1 MAEQE
6 TQAEERLDLLN
17 DQFRR
22 PERNLWKD
30 AFTQLIANRLAM
42 GSIVVIFIVF
52 FIAAFGPF
60 LTPYDHLYQ
69 DWDNIAQPP
78 TRLHPLGTDELGRD
92 MLSRILAGGRTA
104 IMVAVVTT
112 TMAFVLGVLIGALGA
127 YMGGYVDALV
137 VRTIDFLQAFPHI
150 LLAVFLAATLK
161 PTFIRF
167 GDALVQ
173 QYGIRALGNTLYLD
187 YLLIFAV
194 LGITGW
200 PNLARL
206 VRGQVL
212 SLRATEY
219 VSSAQVVGAKEWRII
234 VHHLVPNAL
243 GPVIVSLSASFGG
256 AMLTEASLSYLG
268 LGIQPPGAS
277 WGMMIAENLVQWR
290 YRPHLVVMPGMV
302 LFVTVLAFTFLGD
315 GLNDALNPRMLTPSG
330 QK

>member
-1 MAEQE
+1 MQIMEEKE
-6 TQAEERLDLLN
+6 TQAEERRELLN

-104 IMVAVVTT
+104 ILVAVVTT

-161 PTFIRF
+161 PSFIRF
-167 GDALVQ
+167 GDALVKEF
-173 QYGIRALGNTLYLD
+173 GIRALGNTLYLD

-212 SLRATEY
+212 SLQGDGVCQLGAGCRRQGVADHRPPSGTECPWTRHRDAQRQLRRGDADRG
-219 VSSAQVVGAKEWRII
+219 VTELSWAGHSAA
-234 VHHLVPNAL
+234 
-243 GPVIVSLSASFGG
+243 GG
-256 AMLTEASLSYLG
+256 E
-268 LGIQPPGAS
+268 
-277 WGMMIAENLVQWR
+277 
-290 YRPHLVVMPGMV
+290 
-302 LFVTVLAFTFLGD
+302 LGD
-315 GLNDALNPRMLTPSG
+315 DDR
-330 QK
+330 